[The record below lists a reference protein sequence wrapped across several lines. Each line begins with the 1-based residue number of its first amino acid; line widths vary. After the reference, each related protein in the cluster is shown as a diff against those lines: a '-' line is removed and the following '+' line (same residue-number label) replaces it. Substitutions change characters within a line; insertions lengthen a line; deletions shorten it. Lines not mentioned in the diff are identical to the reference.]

1 MCSPATG
8 VPAESYKLGR
18 TYQIGGRQTSSRHAI
33 CSPPHSFHPNTM
45 LQTSHIALYHNT
57 LYHMLPCHGG
67 TVLLICARLPSHPCT
82 YLCAYMSIDIF
93 MRQYLLP
100 VLRALHTTL
109 YHNTSPPFQHFP
121 YCQDLLYIHLVASSC
136 VEIRIAPNAKDF
148 AYFGK
153 LVNKTQIL
161 KQKGVFFLL

>member
-1 MCSPATG
+1 MRSPATG

-18 TYQIGGRQTSSRHAI
+18 TYWISGLQTGSRHAI
-33 CSPPHSFHPNTM
+33 CSAPHSFHPNTM
-45 LQTSHIALYHNT
+45 LQTSHSALYHNT

-67 TVLLICARLPSHPCT
+67 TVLLICARLHSHPCT

-121 YCQDLLYIHLVASSC
+121 YSQDLLYIRLVPSSC
-136 VEIRIAPNAKDF
+136 VEICIGPKAKDF
-148 AYFGK
+148 AYFGN

-161 KQKGVFFLL
+161 TKGCFLFL